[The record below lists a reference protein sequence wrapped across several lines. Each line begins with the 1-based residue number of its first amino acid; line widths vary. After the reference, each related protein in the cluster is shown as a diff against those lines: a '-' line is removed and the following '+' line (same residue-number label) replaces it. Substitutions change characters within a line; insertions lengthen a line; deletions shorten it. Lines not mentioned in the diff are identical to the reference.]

1 MSRPQP
7 RRPVGGAALRLPIQA
22 DAEPLVQPLP
32 ARIRLERT
40 MPESGARPVSTEV
53 YLAVCDFLYEE
64 AALLDGNRLDEWLA
78 LLTDDIVYQMPV
90 RVTRERGASDVSH
103 DMYYF
108 DENHATLRTRIA
120 RLHTDLAWAE
130 DPPSRTRHCVS
141 NVRVQPGAGPDELE
155 VRSYLLLY
163 RNRGDDPGHDLLSAE
178 RHDVLRRVDGA
189 WRLTRRSILLDQA
202 NLGTRNL
209 AIFL

>member
-1 MSRPQP
+1 MSDD
-7 RRPVGGAALRLPIQA
+7 GAPIP
-22 DAEPLVQPLP
+22 AEQ
-32 ARIRLERT
+32 
-40 MPESGARPVSTEV
+40 
-53 YLAVCDFLYEE
+53 YLAVCHFLFHE
-64 AALLDGNRLDEWLA
+64 AELLDGNRLDDWLA
-78 LLTDDIVYQMPV
+78 LLTDDVVYRMPV
-90 RVTRERGASDVSH
+90 RMTRERSAPSDVSH

-108 DENHATLRTRIA
+108 DETHATLRTRIA
-120 RLHTDLAWAE
+120 RLETDFAWAE

-141 NVRVQPGAGPDELE
+141 NVRVQPGDDPDELA

-178 RHDVLRRVDGA
+178 RTDVLRRVGGA
-189 WRLTRRSILLDQA
+189 WRLARRCIILDQA